1 MQIYNPQGK
10 SIKHLGILN
19 YLQSKFNKLEIKLT
33 ATEGKISNREIE
45 EKIKEA
51 FLQMGIEI
59 EFEE

>member
-1 MQIYNPQGK
+1 
-10 SIKHLGILN
+10 LGILN